1 MKYLL
6 RLLPC
11 IFLFFGC
18 DQQQKTSSEPAQ
30 PAAQTAVDTTGD
42 RELTIAETIAYKH
55 GLENWDDITQLDF
68 TFNVDRAGRTVA
80 KRSWSWKPKLDQVT
94 LHKPNDTI
102 TYNRKQL
109 DSTLIKAD
117 QAFINDKFWLLAPYQ
132 LVWDEGTTITTQDT
146 ATAPIS
152 KKRTKMLTIVYG
164 DQGGYTPGDA
174 YDFYYDD
181 DFLISEWVYRKGN
194 QKEASMMT
202 TFEAYTETKGLKIP
216 LVHYGPDNNLKLYFT
231 DVKAQR

>member
-1 MKYLL
+1 MKFLL
-6 RLLPC
+6 RLLPIILLC
-11 IFLFFGC
+11 FSC
-18 DQQQKTSSEPAQ
+18 EQQPKTSSETSEPTPEIA
-30 PAAQTAVDTTGD
+30 TSSKD

-55 GLENWDDITQLDF
+55 GLENWKDITQLDF

-109 DSTLIKAD
+109 DSTVVQAD

-152 KKRTKMLTIVYG
+152 KQKTKMLTIVYG

-181 DFLISEWVYRKGN
+181 DFMIKEWVYRKGN
-194 QKEASMMT
+194 QEEPSMMT
-202 TFEAYTETKGLKIP
+202 TFEAYTETQGLKIP
-216 LVHYGPDNNLKLYFT
+216 LVHYGPDNDLKLYFT
-231 DVKAQR
+231 DVRAQR